1 MRRHKSTQTR
11 VGLSGQG
18 GEGGARRYLDGQR
31 ERVSQDQHKHD
42 VFKLAGV
49 DDFPE
54 FELGLVFRDVNLN
67 GLSFEGVVDALT
79 LEQTDGGR

>member
-1 MRRHKSTQTR
+1 MFLRKS
-11 VGLSGQG
+11 GS
-18 GEGGARRYLDGQR
+18 ERYLDSQR
-31 ERVSQDQHKHD
+31 ERVPQDQHKHD

-54 FELGLVFRDVNLN
+54 FELGLVFRDVNLY

-79 LEQTDGGR
+79 LERQRRAVTVRRANAKKKKK

>member
-11 VGLSGQG
+11 VRLSGQRG
-18 GEGGARRYLDGQR
+18 QSGARRYLDGQR
-31 ERVSQDQHKHD
+31 ERVPQDQHKHD

-49 DDFPE
+49 DDLPE

-79 LEQTDGGR
+79 LEQTDGSR